1 MAHNREKKA
10 LYEVM
15 SKATWPK
22 PRYDKALEP
31 LHPEASGE
39 DKQTPARIS
48 IPLHKRAANWFNRPR
63 IMQFNAGR
71 IEISM
76 PYQLAIALL
85 LGLVLLVLVV
95 FRLGQITYRSSQ
107 KVTGPVAKMP
117 ASVRK
122 AAPLVTTEHAAA
134 GKVTAVAPQ
143 KAVPAEE
150 ETPVAP
156 VIQKV
161 EPVAVKPK
169 GDNRIVIQSYQ
180 LRADLEPVKQYFAG
194 FGIETEIIK
203 IDAWYYLV
211 TKDKYENPEKPGTD
225 GYLAKQK
232 IIELGAKYKA
242 PPGSEAF
249 GSQPF
254 RDAYGKK
261 FDE

>member
-22 PRYDKALEP
+22 PRYDKTLEP
-31 LHPEASGE
+31 LHPEKTGE
-39 DKQTPARIS
+39 NKQTTTKFPALLRR
-48 IPLHKRAANWFNRPR
+48 RAAKWLNRPR
-63 IMQFNAGR
+63 IVQFNAGR

-76 PYQLAIALL
+76 PYQFAIALL

-107 KVTGPVAKMP
+107 KATGPAAKMP
-117 ASVRK
+117 ASVQK
-122 AAPLVTTEHAAA
+122 AAPLVTAERAAA
-134 GKVTAVAPQ
+134 GKVTAVVAPQ
-143 KAVPAEE
+143 RTAPAEE
-150 ETPVAP
+150 KTLAPP

-161 EPVAVKPK
+161 EPVKPK

-203 IDAWYYLV
+203 ISDWYYLV
-211 TKDKYENPEKPGTD
+211 TKDKYENPGKPGTD

>member
-15 SKATWPK
+15 SKAAWPK

-31 LHPEASGE
+31 LHPEKTGE
-39 DKQTPARIS
+39 NKQTTTKFPALLRR
-48 IPLHKRAANWFNRPR
+48 RAAKWLNRPR
-63 IMQFNAGR
+63 IVQFNAGR

-107 KVTGPVAKMP
+107 KATGPVAKMP
-117 ASVRK
+117 ESVQK
-122 AAPLVTTEHAAA
+122 AAP
-134 GKVTAVAPQ
+134 KVTAVVAPQ
-143 KAVPAEE
+143 KAAPAEE
-150 ETPVAP
+150 KTPVPP

-161 EPVAVKPK
+161 EPVKPK

-203 IDAWYYLV
+203 ISDWYYLV
-211 TKDKYENPEKPGTD
+211 TKDKYENPGKPGTD

>member
-1 MAHNREKKA
+1 MARNREKKA

-15 SKATWPK
+15 SKAAWPK
-22 PRYDKALEP
+22 PRYDKTLEP
-31 LHPEASGE
+31 LHPEKTGE
-39 DKQTPARIS
+39 NKQTTTKFPALLRR
-48 IPLHKRAANWFNRPR
+48 RAAKWLNRPR
-63 IMQFNAGR
+63 IVQFNAGR
-71 IEISM
+71 VEISM

-107 KVTGPVAKMP
+107 KVTGPAAKMP
-117 ASVRK
+117 ASVQK
-122 AAPLVTTEHAAA
+122 AAP
-134 GKVTAVAPQ
+134 KVTAVVAPQ
-143 KAVPAEE
+143 KAAPAGEK
-150 ETPVAP
+150 TPVP
-156 VIQKV
+156 PFIQKV
-161 EPVAVKPK
+161 EPVKPK

-180 LRADLEPVKQYFAG
+180 FRADLEPVKQYFAQ

-203 IDAWYYLV
+203 ISDWYYLV
-211 TKDKYENPEKPGTD
+211 TKDKYENPAKPGTD
-225 GYLAKQK
+225 GYLAKRK

>member
-1 MAHNREKKA
+1 MARNREKKA

-15 SKATWPK
+15 SKAAWPK
-22 PRYDKALEP
+22 PRYDKTLEP
-31 LHPEASGE
+31 LHPGKTGE
-39 DKQTPARIS
+39 NKQTTTKFL
-48 IPLHKRAANWFNRPR
+48 PLLRGRAAKWLNRPR
-63 IMQFNAGR
+63 IVQFNAGR

-107 KVTGPVAKMP
+107 KATGPAAKMP
-117 ASVRK
+117 ESVQK
-122 AAPLVTTEHAAA
+122 AAP
-134 GKVTAVAPQ
+134 KVTAVVAPQ
-143 KAVPAEE
+143 KAAPVEE
-150 ETPVAP
+150 KTPVP
-156 VIQKV
+156 PFIQKV
-161 EPVAVKPK
+161 EPVKPK

-203 IDAWYYLV
+203 ISDWYYLV
-211 TKDKYENPEKPGTD
+211 TKDKYENPGKPGTD

>member
-15 SKATWPK
+15 SKAAWPK

-31 LHPEASGE
+31 LHPEKTGE
-39 DKQTPARIS
+39 DKQTATRFS
-48 IPLHKRAANWFNRPR
+48 IPLHKRAANWLNRPR
-63 IMQFNAGR
+63 IVQFNAGR

-95 FRLGQITYRSSQ
+95 FRLGQISYRSSQ
-107 KVTGPVAKMP
+107 KVTGPAAKMP
-117 ASVRK
+117 ESMQK
-122 AAPLVTTEHAAA
+122 AAP
-134 GKVTAVAPQ
+134 KVTAVVAPQ
-143 KAVPAEE
+143 KAAPAEE
-150 ETPVAP
+150 KTPVPP

-161 EPVAVKPK
+161 EPVKPK

-203 IDAWYYLV
+203 ISDWYYLV
-211 TKDKYENPEKPGTD
+211 TKDKYENPGKPGTD

-242 PPGSEAF
+242 PPGSESF

>member
-1 MAHNREKKA
+1 MARNREKKA

-15 SKATWPK
+15 SKAAWPK

-31 LHPEASGE
+31 LHPEKTGE
-39 DKQTPARIS
+39 DKQTATRFS
-48 IPLHKRAANWFNRPR
+48 IPLHKRAASWLNRPR
-63 IMQFNAGR
+63 IVQFNAGR

-85 LGLVLLVLVV
+85 LALVLLVLVV
-95 FRLGQITYRSSQ
+95 FRLGQISYRSSQ
-107 KVTGPVAKMP
+107 KATSPVAKMP
-117 ASVRK
+117 ASVPK
-122 AAPLVTTEHAAA
+122 AAP
-134 GKVTAVAPQ
+134 KVTAVVAPQ
-143 KAVPAEE
+143 RTAPAEE
-150 ETPVAP
+150 KTPVPP

-161 EPVAVKPK
+161 EPVKPK

-203 IDAWYYLV
+203 ISDWYYLV
-211 TKDKYENPEKPGTD
+211 TKDKYENPAKPGTD

-242 PPGSEAF
+242 PPGSESF

>member
-31 LHPEASGE
+31 LHPEKTGE
-39 DKQTPARIS
+39 DKQTATKFPALLRRRTAKW
-48 IPLHKRAANWFNRPR
+48 LNGPR
-63 IMQFNAGR
+63 IVQFNAGR
-71 IEISM
+71 VEISM

-95 FRLGQITYRSSQ
+95 FRLGQISYRSSQ
-107 KVTGPVAKMP
+107 KAAGPVAKMP
-117 ASVRK
+117 ESVQR
-122 AAPLVTTEHAAA
+122 AAP
-134 GKVTAVAPQ
+134 KVMAVVAPQ
-143 KAVPAEE
+143 KAAPAEE
-150 ETPVAP
+150 KTPVPP

-161 EPVAVKPK
+161 EPVKPK
-169 GDNRIVIQSYQ
+169 GDNRIVIQSYH

-203 IDAWYYLV
+203 IDDWYYLV
-211 TKDKYENPEKPGTD
+211 TKDKYENPGKPGTD
-225 GYLAKQK
+225 GYLAKHK

>member
-1 MAHNREKKA
+1 MARNREKKA

-15 SKATWPK
+15 SRSWHK
-22 PRYDKALEP
+22 PRYDKTLEP
-31 LHPEASGE
+31 LHPEKTGE
-39 DKQTPARIS
+39 DKQTTTRFS
-48 IPLHKRAANWFNRPR
+48 IPLHKRAANWLNRPR
-63 IMQFNAGR
+63 IVQFNAGR

-85 LGLVLLVLVV
+85 LGLVLLVLVA
-95 FRLGQITYRSSQ
+95 FRLGQISYRGSP
-107 KVTGPVAKMP
+107 KATGPVSKMP
-117 ASVRK
+117 ESVQK
-122 AAPLVTTEHAAA
+122 AAPKVTT
-134 GKVTAVAPQ
+134 VVAPQ
-143 KAVPAEE
+143 KAAPAEE
-150 ETPVAP
+150 KTPVPP

-194 FGIETEIIK
+194 FGIETKIIK
-203 IDAWYYLV
+203 ISDWYYLV
-211 TKDKYENPEKPGTD
+211 TNDKYENPGRPGTD

-242 PPGSEAF
+242 PPGSETF

>member
-1 MAHNREKKA
+1 MARNREKKA

-22 PRYDKALEP
+22 PRYDKTLEP
-31 LHPEASGE
+31 LHPEKSGE
-39 DKQTPARIS
+39 NKQTTTKFPVLLRGRVAKW
-48 IPLHKRAANWFNRPR
+48 LNRPR
-63 IMQFNAGR
+63 IVQFNAGR

-107 KVTGPVAKMP
+107 KVTGPAAKMP
-117 ASVRK
+117 ESVQK
-122 AAPLVTTEHAAA
+122 AAP
-134 GKVTAVAPQ
+134 KVTAVVAPQ
-143 KAVPAEE
+143 KAAPAEE
-150 ETPVAP
+150 KMPVP
-156 VIQKV
+156 PFIQKV
-161 EPVAVKPK
+161 EPVKPK

-180 LRADLEPVKQYFAG
+180 LRADLEPVKQYFAQ

-203 IDAWYYLV
+203 ISDWYYLV
-211 TKDKYENPEKPGTD
+211 TKDKYENPGKPGTD
-225 GYLAKQK
+225 GYHAKQK

>member
-15 SKATWPK
+15 SKAAWPK

-31 LHPEASGE
+31 LHQEKTGE
-39 DKQTPARIS
+39 DKQTATRFS
-48 IPLHKRAANWFNRPR
+48 IPLHKRAANWLNRPR
-63 IMQFNAGR
+63 IVQFNAGR

-107 KVTGPVAKMP
+107 KATGPAAKMP
-117 ASVRK
+117 ESVQK
-122 AAPLVTTEHAAA
+122 AAPLVTAERAVA
-134 GKVTAVAPQ
+134 GKVTAVVAPQ
-143 KAVPAEE
+143 KAAPAEE
-150 ETPVAP
+150 KTPVPP

-161 EPVAVKPK
+161 EPVKPK

-180 LRADLEPVKQYFAG
+180 LRADLEPVKQYFAQ

-203 IDAWYYLV
+203 ISDWYYLV
-211 TKDKYENPEKPGTD
+211 TKDKYENPAKPGTD

>member
-1 MAHNREKKA
+1 MARNREKKA

-15 SKATWPK
+15 SKAAWPK

-31 LHPEASGE
+31 LHPEKTGE
-39 DKQTPARIS
+39 NKQTTTKFPALLRR
-48 IPLHKRAANWFNRPR
+48 RAAKWLNRPR
-63 IMQFNAGR
+63 IVQFNAGR

-107 KVTGPVAKMP
+107 KATGPAAKMP
-117 ASVRK
+117 ESVQK
-122 AAPLVTTEHAAA
+122 AAPKVIA
-134 GKVTAVAPQ
+134 GAPQ
-143 KAVPAEE
+143 KAVPTEE
-150 ETPVAP
+150 KTPVPP

-161 EPVAVKPK
+161 EPVKPK

-180 LRADLEPVKQYFAG
+180 LRADLEPVKQYFAQ

-203 IDAWYYLV
+203 ISDWYYLV
-211 TKDKYENPEKPGTD
+211 TKDKYENPAKPGTD

-242 PPGSEAF
+242 PQGSEAF